1 MKRRDNGTD
10 RPYKLGQSK
19 RRICSGIKA
28 SSPHTE
34 RRDPDKW
41 AGIESSR
48 NENGRSGSVFAGSAP
63 WLSWSVYRNEIRE
76 REDHKSTRRVYGASS
91 GAGLQ
96 NGGGIRSRTGPRSD
110 PALSGPREGF
120 DLVNC
125 EEAVKMFGRCEG
137 VPAAWAPCQKCEF
150 FKERKKG
157 E

>member
-1 MKRRDNGTD
+1 MPAWCGIETKGEKKNEPCKHETFRDNGTD

-19 RRICSGIKA
+19 RRICSGIKT

-48 NENGRSGSVFAGSAP
+48 NESGRSGSVFAGSAP

-76 REDHKSTRRVYGASS
+76 REDYKSTRRVYGASS

-110 PALSGPREGF
+110 PALSGPR
-120 DLVNC
+120 
-125 EEAVKMFGRCEG
+125 GR
-137 VPAAWAPCQKCEF
+137 V
-150 FKERKKG
+150 
-157 E
+157 